1 METRETALE
10 AEARETA
17 PDAEARAISRR
28 RFIIQMGGLA
38 ATFIVVG
45 AGVGAVLRSQASP
58 ETTGPDTAPI
68 PFPNEAS
75 DVQPVPGTRQEYTAV
90 ADHFRVDIDLAP
102 PQIHEAAWR
111 LVVDGLVATPLSLR
125 LDQIKSDYTAVDLFV
140 TLACI
145 SNPLGGPLISTT
157 LWTGVPFR
165 DVLAQAGPASGARY
179 VSVESADG
187 YHEEVDLGL
196 VNSDPRIMLVYAWDG
211 EPLPAEHGFPLRIFI
226 PDLYGMKQP
235 KWITGIT
242 LTADSNPGYWVT
254 RNWDPIGEVKTT
266 SVIDTVAT
274 KSLVT
279 RDGQTYVPIGG
290 IAHAGAKGI
299 SKIEVQ
305 IDDGPWQPAELREPL
320 SELTWVIW
328 RYDWPFSAG
337 THRLAVRAYDGQ
349 GRLQVTEETVSQT
362 GTAITGLYS
371 EQRTILPLEP

>member
-1 METRETALE
+1 M
-10 AEARETA
+10 
-17 PDAEARAISRR
+17 
-28 RFIIQMGGLA
+28 
-38 ATFIVVG
+38 
-45 AGVGAVLRSQASP
+45 
-58 ETTGPDTAPI
+58 
-68 PFPNEAS
+68 
-75 DVQPVPGTRQEYTAV
+75 
-90 ADHFRVDIDLAP
+90 
-102 PQIHEAAWR
+102 
-111 LVVDGLVATPLSLR
+111 
-125 LDQIKSDYTAVDLFV
+125 DQFV

-165 DVLAQAGPASGARY
+165 EVLAQAGPASGARY
-179 VSVESADG
+179 VSIESADG

-226 PDLYGMKQP
+226 PDRYGMKQP

-254 RNWDPIGEVKTT
+254 RGWDPTGEVKTT

-305 IDDGPWQPAELREPL
+305 IDDGSVAARRVAGATVRADLGDLALRLALQRRDTPPGGARL
-320 SELTWVIW
+320 
-328 RYDWPFSAG
+328 RRAG
-337 THRLAVRAYDGQ
+337 AAAGDRGDRLPHRLRGHRALHRTADHLAPGALRPSIAGFRVFRVRRSG
-349 GRLQVTEETVSQT
+349 
-362 GTAITGLYS
+362 
-371 EQRTILPLEP
+371 

>member
-1 METRETALE
+1 MATVSG

-17 PDAEARAISRR
+17 PDADARAISRR
-28 RFIIQMGGLA
+28 RFIIQIGGLA

-75 DVQPVPGTRQEYTAV
+75 DVQPALGTRQEYTAV

-102 PQIHEAAWR
+102 PRIHEAAWR

-125 LDQIKSDYTAVDLFV
+125 LDQIKSEYTAVDIFV

-145 SNPLGGPLISTT
+145 SNPLGGPLSTT

-187 YHEEVDLGL
+187 YHEEVNLGL
-196 VNSDPRIMLVYAWDG
+196 VNSDPRIMLVHAWDG

-242 LTADSNPGYWVT
+242 
-254 RNWDPIGEVKTT
+254 
-266 SVIDTVAT
+266 
-274 KSLVT
+274 
-279 RDGQTYVPIGG
+279 
-290 IAHAGAKGI
+290 
-299 SKIEVQ
+299 
-305 IDDGPWQPAELREPL
+305 
-320 SELTWVIW
+320 
-328 RYDWPFSAG
+328 
-337 THRLAVRAYDGQ
+337 
-349 GRLQVTEETVSQT
+349 
-362 GTAITGLYS
+362 
-371 EQRTILPLEP
+371 